1 MVAGTLLT
9 RLLRRTDTPVRVFKF
24 RRSTPYSLSTPTK
37 KAGKLAVSTPFIRMK
52 RAQNSVMRC
61 QSTCPRTDLVCM
73 RLLHSMRPAM
83 TMPLISRGTGV
94 KNAVSRK
101 NIAINP
107 FML

>member
-1 MVAGTLLT
+1 
-9 RLLRRTDTPVRVFKF
+9 
-24 RRSTPYSLSTPTK
+24 
-37 KAGKLAVSTPFIRMK
+37 
-52 RAQNSVMRC
+52 
-61 QSTCPRTDLVCM
+61 M